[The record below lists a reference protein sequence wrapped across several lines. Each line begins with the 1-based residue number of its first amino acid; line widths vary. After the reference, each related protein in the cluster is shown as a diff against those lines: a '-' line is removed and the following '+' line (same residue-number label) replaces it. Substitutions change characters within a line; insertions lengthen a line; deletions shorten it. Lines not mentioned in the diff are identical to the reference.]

1 MGQHG
6 CVCAMDKL
14 PVENVARGR
23 RAGKNSPEHLH
34 PHETSEGCQGTRAGR
49 IHTNVYL
56 QIHSGNFL
64 CVSHSHKVLCF
75 RDEMDRTDDLWK
87 RLSLI
92 VIHTYKSD
100 MCLETHHRLFS
111 LAECPGKKH
120 STLTRREFMAGRR
133 KVGLQLGQPGFFLR

>member
-1 MGQHG
+1 MWPEGEEQ
-6 CVCAMDKL
+6 
-14 PVENVARGR
+14 
-23 RAGKNSPEHLH
+23 AGKNSPEHLH
-34 PHETSEGCQGTRAGR
+34 PHETSEGTGCQGKRAER

-111 LAECPGKKH
+111 LAKCPRKKH
-120 STLTRREFMAGRR
+120 CTLTRRESSSWCAGER
-133 KVGLQLGQPGFFLR
+133 LACSLGNLFSF